1 MCIQSPYNDVNSS
14 DTLMQ
19 QIKGMETALRY
30 VKPGLHVNNYDHK
43 NAPAEVQLFRRKYEH
58 HP

>member
-1 MCIQSPYNDVNSS
+1 
-14 DTLMQ
+14 MQ